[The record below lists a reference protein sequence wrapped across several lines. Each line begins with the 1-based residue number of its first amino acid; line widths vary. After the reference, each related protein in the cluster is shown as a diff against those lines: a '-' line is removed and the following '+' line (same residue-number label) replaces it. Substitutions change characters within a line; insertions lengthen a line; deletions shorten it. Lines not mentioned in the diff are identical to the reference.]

1 MYEHIMVAVDGS
13 QCALDAAK
21 QARGLADL
29 KPGMRVDLVYVV
41 SPEQEIDALHSP
53 EEFDQIQSGSVAY
66 PAVQEFKGADVTL
79 KGVRLYGNP
88 AGSLVKYADENGVDL
103 IVMGTRGIR
112 GLKKLRLGSV
122 SEQVLKLANCPVMV
136 VK

>member
-13 QCALDAAK
+13 ECAMDAAER
-21 QARGLADL
+21 ARGLAEL
-29 KPGMRVDLVYVV
+29 KPGMQVDLVYVV
-41 SPEQEIDALHSP
+41 SPEQEIGAMHSP
-53 EEFDQIQSGSVAY
+53 EMFDEIQSGSVAY
-66 PAVQEFKGADVTL
+66 PVLEKFKGVDAQI

-88 AGSLVKYADENGVDL
+88 ASSLVKYAHDNDVDL

-112 GLKKLRLGSV
+112 GFKKLRLGSV
-122 SEQVLKLANCPVMV
+122 SEQVLKMASCPVMV